1 MVKISVIVPV
11 YNSSK
16 YLDKCIDSLVNQTIK
31 SYEIIII
38 NDGSTDNSLDI
49 INKYK
54 KNNSMIKVISTKNN
68 GIGTA
73 RNIGLNNSSGKYVA
87 FVDSDDY
94 VACDFLEKV
103 YKKAIS
109 SKADVVVCNMYR
121 VINKEVIKSK
131 EIKFNDGTIKDSKT
145 QLINIPLGPCGK
157 LFLKENLTVPFAE
170 KLKYEDV
177 PFVVNALLNSK
188 NTVKLDN
195 YLYYYVIHD
204 KSETTS
210 MDKRVFDILEI
221 LKMVNFNLNKRTYL
235 KHETEYLNIL
245 LLSRYNL
252 QQKNQ
257 EEKHLRIKFL
267 NDSFEFLND
276 NFPKWKNNIYFKK
289 EPFIKRI
296 IKTNKLLIKLY
307 WLISN
312 WKIIKV
318 WYNKIRV

>member
-11 YNSSK
+11 YNSGK
-16 YLDKCIDSLVNQTIK
+16 YLDMCIDSLVNQTIK

-131 EIKFNDGTIKDSKT
+131 EIKFNDGTIKDRDRKS
-145 QLINIPLGPCGK
+145 
-157 LFLKENLTVPFAE
+157 
-170 KLKYEDV
+170 
-177 PFVVNALLNSK
+177 VV
-188 NTVKLDN
+188 
-195 YLYYYVIHD
+195 
-204 KSETTS
+204 
-210 MDKRVFDILEI
+210 
-221 LKMVNFNLNKRTYL
+221 
-235 KHETEYLNIL
+235 
-245 LLSRYNL
+245 
-252 QQKNQ
+252 
-257 EEKHLRIKFL
+257 
-267 NDSFEFLND
+267 
-276 NFPKWKNNIYFKK
+276 
-289 EPFIKRI
+289 
-296 IKTNKLLIKLY
+296 
-307 WLISN
+307 
-312 WKIIKV
+312 
-318 WYNKIRV
+318 